1 MPDPT
6 HSFTADL
13 FYSYCH
19 KDAQYRDSMEKALA
33 LLKSDGL
40 LKDWHDQNILPGQ
53 SISQEIKQKMDRASI
68 LVFLFS
74 HEFFAS
80 EECMREWTYAKEIAS
95 PDHPVFRI
103 PVILKPCPWEEVLR
117 DDDVKA
123 LPTDAIPIESFSSAD
138 AAWTDVY
145 SGIKAVV
152 THLRETFTPKP
163 DWLRDMEHTE
173 FLSQQRIKL
182 QDIFVFP
189 NLSHYPPQTNGNRVL
204 EDTVTEPDNLLT
216 SQYSLIRGDEASGK
230 TAIIRYLFLQL
241 VDKSQPAL
249 FVDLR
254 YVPSANWDNFLRT
267 TYQQQF
273 TGDYNTWQALPEKTI
288 LLDNLSPAR
297 PCMDFIL
304 WLKSSF
310 GRLIVTVA
318 SDIYNSFFKDEFRLA
333 DFSEL
338 RIRPLTQR
346 QQETLIRQRLELA
359 ELGEPITDGLIDRVE
374 NRINSIIISHKV
386 VPRYPFFV
394 LSILQSYEAFMPSN
408 MSMTSY
414 GYCYHALIVATLIK
428 AGISK
433 DDTHLD
439 TCFNFANHLAFAIHR
454 HTADSP
460 DTPFDIDR
468 FVKEYRTD
476 YIIGNSVLNRLKD
489 NNYGIITSEGLF
501 RAPFIYYFFL
511 GRFFARNAGK
521 EEIRDLIDHMCE
533 ASYLRANY
541 LSLLFTLHH
550 TDDKRIIENI
560 LLHTICTLEKSP
572 IATLDEAETKRFGSI
587 ITSLPENILSND
599 PVEKERGKIRDTK
612 DEGEQREADE
622 EGQEEGDE
630 EIVNDW
636 YRILKNNE
644 IMGQILRN
652 KHGSLQKKDIS
663 EIIETIADGGL
674 RLVNSVL
681 KDDKEIAELARYI
694 KSKYPDYDLAKIKKE
709 IQFFAFVWTMVN
721 IEKIVE
727 AINVPD
733 LREVVKEMVQRRR
746 TPAYDLIGYFSQL
759 DGAPELTANERD
771 ELDSL
776 LKKYHQVF
784 LKRVLSIRT
793 QHYMN
798 THRSKREIEQAVC
811 ARLGVRYVSRY
822 RAGIPSKTSKGS
834 GEEKGNKTRKG

>member
-1 MPDPT
+1 MPDT
-6 HSFTADL
+6 AHSFTVDL

-33 LLKSDGL
+33 LLKRDGL

-80 EECMREWTYAKEIAS
+80 EECMREWNYAKKIAS
-95 PDHPVFRI
+95 PDHPVFRV

-123 LPTDAIPIESFSSAD
+123 LPTDATPIENFMSED
-138 AAWTDVY
+138 AAWNDVY

-163 DWLRDMEHTE
+163 DWVHDMEHTE

-189 NLSHYPPQTNGNRVL
+189 SLSRYPPQTGGNRVL
-204 EDTVTEPDNLLT
+204 EDTVTEPDDLLKYP
-216 SQYSLIRGDEASGK
+216 YSLIRGEEASGK
-230 TAIIRYLFLQL
+230 TAIIRSLFLHL
-241 VDKSQPAL
+241 VENSHPVL
-249 FVDLR
+249 FIDLR
-254 YVPSANWDNFLRT
+254 HLPSANWDKFIRT
-267 TYQQQF
+267 TYEQQF
-273 TGDYNTWQALPEKTI
+273 TGDYTTWQPLPEKTI
-288 LLDNLSPAR
+288 LLDNLSPA
-297 PCMDFIL
+297 PSCMDFIL

-310 GRLIVTVA
+310 DRLIITVS
-318 SDIYNSFFKDEFRLA
+318 SDIYNSFFKDESRLA

-338 RIRPLTQR
+338 RIRPLTHR
-346 QQETLIRQRLELA
+346 QQETLIRKRLKLA
-359 ELGEPITDGLIDRVE
+359 DLGQPITDGLIDRIE

-386 VPRYPFFV
+386 VPRYSFFV

-439 TCFNFANHLAFAIHR
+439 TCFNFATHLAFATHR
-454 HTADSP
+454 HAQKSP
-460 DTPFDIDR
+460 GKPFDIDS
-468 FVKEYRTD
+468 FVEAYRTD
-476 YIIGNSVLNRLKD
+476 YIIGDSVLNRLKD
-489 NNYGIITSEGLF
+489 KDYGIITNDGRF

-511 GRFFARNAGK
+511 GRFLARNARTP
-521 EEIRDLIDHMCE
+521 EIGDLIDHMCE
-533 ASYLRANY
+533 SSYLRANY
-541 LSLLFTLHH
+541 LTLLFTLHH
-550 TDDKRIIENI
+550 TDDNRIIENI
-560 LLHTICTLEKSP
+560 LLHTMCTLDKSP
-572 IATLDEAETKRFGSI
+572 IATLDEAETKRFGTT
-587 ITSLPENILSND
+587 ITSLPENILSNQS
-599 PVEKERGKIRDTK
+599 VEKERGKIRDTR
-612 DEGEQREADE
+612 DEGEQREAE
-622 EGQEEGDE
+622 EGDQKDADE

-694 KSKYPDYDLAKIKKE
+694 KSKHPDYDLTKIKKE
-709 IQFFAFVWTMVN
+709 LQFFAFVWTMINV
-721 IEKIVE
+721 EKIVE
-727 AINVPD
+727 AINIPD
-733 LREVVKEMVQRRR
+733 LREIVKEMVQRRR

-759 DGAPELTANERD
+759 DGALELTANEKD

-822 RAGIPSKTSKGS
+822 RAGVPSQTSES
-834 GEEKGNKTRKG
+834 SRGENNKTRKG